1 MIGEIVMKR
10 FKKMFVLLIMFVV
23 LLNYANEGVFIQAKG
38 ESHELLSKETDG
50 EFVIEKYAISDNAL
64 SPLTTTKEKDFGFV
78 VKRDN
83 VICFE
88 LRHKVKYA
96 YGIPTANGDYAQ
108 IISYSAYV
116 SYTNSSSAYYPDTSQ
131 KKDTLVKF
139 GNPAKLTTTIP
150 IRKKSNDSI
159 VDTPKLVSKFY
170 GTGKAE

>member
-1 MIGEIVMKR
+1 MKR
-10 FKKMFVLLIMFVV
+10 FKRLFVLLIMFVV
-23 LLNYANEGVFIQAKG
+23 LLNYANEGVFVQAEGK
-38 ESHELLSKETDG
+38 SYELLSEETDG
-50 EFVIEKYAISDNAL
+50 E
-64 SPLTTTKEKDFGFV
+64 
-78 VKRDN
+78 
-83 VICFE
+83 
-88 LRHKVKYA
+88 
-96 YGIPTANGDYAQ
+96 IPTANGDYAQ

-116 SYTNSSSAYYPDTSQ
+116 SYTDSSSAYYPDTSQ